1 MKPKVFMVL
10 GGSYGQL
17 KAIETVRRL
26 GMKVLVL
33 TRTRSCGQ
41 AYVDFLNPWIL

>member
-33 TRTRSCGQ
+33 
-41 AYVDFLNPWIL
+41 DKNPEAVGSI